1 MTHLLARLHA
11 SHERSYDR
19 TFSPIEWPWLSNKHV
34 IVGIHHFRVRHYFE
48 TWSLNMGAL
57 TKDRIKL
64 FDRSLLKFY
73 HIFFVCRLV
82 SSHSWIML
90 TVTVLKSCR
99 IFNYA
104 IFAFFFHILIQV
116 RTFIVYILHSSERIL
131 PYGFTK
137 LIFSLRRIE
146 IIRDLI
152 NYSKLLCCEDT
163 LLKIAF

>member
-1 MTHLLARLHA
+1 
-11 SHERSYDR
+11 
-19 TFSPIEWPWLSNKHV
+19 
-34 IVGIHHFRVRHYFE
+34 
-48 TWSLNMGAL
+48 MGAL

-64 FDRSLLKFY
+64 FDRSLFKFY
-73 HIFFVCRLV
+73 HVFFVCRLV

-116 RTFIVYILHSSERIL
+116 RTFIVYILHCSERIL
-131 PYGFTK
+131 PYSFTK

-163 LLKIAF
+163 LLKIAFQTHKLIIIPLFFQISLQLALDRPFYFNCCFSKSQLFKRDRSPLHRTWVIY